1 MVEGAE
7 DARDRSLR
15 LNRLIG
21 SFGVAPVLEALEPLG
36 VGEEELGRMQS
47 GLEPL
52 DDGVMGLLGEMS
64 SMLGAGVLDNNKLT
78 HGVPRGLPRPPGG
91 CGPGVRCGP
100 VRPWVAAARW

>member
-7 DARDRSLR
+7 DARDRRLR

-52 DDGVMGLLGEMS
+52 DDGVMELLEDMS
-64 SMLGAGVLDNNKLT
+64 SMLGAGVLETTN
-78 HGVPRGLPRPPGG
+78 
-91 CGPGVRCGP
+91 
-100 VRPWVAAARW
+100 